1 VTEPQLDFRSL
12 PNVAG
17 RALGSAVLWTNDE
30 FYADV
35 HSLISAAA
43 PTHDPALFHTRGKAY
58 DGWETR
64 RRRESGHDAVI
75 IRLGAPAL
83 IRGVNIDTAFF
94 KGNFPPFASVEG
106 ATLLGYPSAFEL
118 LDADW
123 ITLLERS
130 PLEGDTANVFATNG
144 REQLITHLRL
154 TIYPDGGVA
163 RFRAYGEVQP
173 DPRFMGGRVDL
184 AATVNGGRITGCS
197 NMFYSSPANVLAPGR
212 ASVMSD
218 GWETARRRD
227 EGNDWLTVALAGP
240 AQLHSAVIDTSRF
253 VGNAP
258 GAALLSDAASGRV
271 LLERSAL
278 IADSEHR
285 FRVGSTDQV
294 AEVRLDIF
302 PDGGISRLR
311 LLGEIAPEAREKLG
325 QQWLS
330 LLPPGLADQLDPTAF
345 FD

>member
-1 VTEPQLDFRSL
+1 MTGPQLDFRAL

-30 FYADV
+30 FFADV
-35 HSLISAAA
+35 HSLISATAA
-43 PTHDPALFHTRGKAY
+43 THDPTLFHTRGKAY

-75 IRLGAPAL
+75 IRLGTPAL

-106 ATLLGYPSAFEL
+106 TTLLGYPSVAEL

-123 ITLLERS
+123 VTLLDRTA
-130 PLEGDTANVFATNG
+130 LEGDTANVFATSG
-144 REQLITHLRL
+144 ADQLITHLRL
-154 TIYPDGGVA
+154 SIYPDGGVA

-173 DPRFMGGRVDL
+173 DPRFLGGRVDV
-184 AATVNGGRITGCS
+184 AATTNGGRIAGCS

-212 ASVMSD
+212 ANVMSD

-227 EGNDWLTVALAGP
+227 EANDWLVVELAAP
-240 AQLHSAVIDTSRF
+240 ARLHSAVIDTSRF

-258 GAALLSDAASGRV
+258 GTAQLSDAVSGRV
-271 LLERSAL
+271 LLARTPLSA
-278 IADSEHR
+278 DTEHR
-285 FRVGSTDQV
+285 FRLDST
-294 AEVRLDIF
+294 AEVSQVRLDIF

-311 LLGEIAPEAREKLG
+311 LLGEIVPAAREKVG
-325 QQWLS
+325 QRWLS
-330 LLPPGLADQLDPTAF
+330 LLPSELAGQIDPSSF

>member
-1 VTEPQLDFRSL
+1 MSEPQVDFRSL

-17 RALGSAVLWTNDE
+17 RTLGSAVLWTNDE

-35 HSLISAAA
+35 HSLISASA

-75 IRLGAPAL
+75 IRLGAPAV

-106 ATLLGYPSAFEL
+106 ATILGYPSVAEL
-118 LDADW
+118 LEADW
-123 ITLLERS
+123 VTLLERS
-130 PLEGDTANVFATNG
+130 ALEGDTANVFATAG
-144 REQLITHLRL
+144 PERLITHLRL

-227 EGNDWLTVALAGP
+227 DGNDWLTVALAGP
-240 AQLHSAVIDTSRF
+240 ARVHSAIIDTSRF

-258 GAALLSDAASGRV
+258 GSAALSDAGTGRV

-278 IADSEHR
+278 VADTEHR
-285 FRVGSTDQV
+285 FRLGSAEQV
-294 AEVRLDIF
+294 DEVRLDIF

-311 LLGEIAPEAREKLG
+311 LLGEIVPEARQRMG
-325 QQWLS
+325 QHWLS
-330 LLPPGLADQLDPTAF
+330 LLPPDVAEKVDRQAF